1 LPCEP
6 LQTTDEK
13 FCRSRRDA
21 DNQMHSHGQSREAPS
36 LFLPYDGDQ
45 GSASNTY
52 ASVIRFTV
60 STTKG
65 DVTMLDI
72 VYLALGVGLFGLMGL
87 YARWASNA

>member
-1 LPCEP
+1 
-6 LQTTDEK
+6 
-13 FCRSRRDA
+13 
-21 DNQMHSHGQSREAPS
+21 
-36 LFLPYDGDQ
+36 
-45 GSASNTY
+45 
-52 ASVIRFTV
+52 VIRFTV